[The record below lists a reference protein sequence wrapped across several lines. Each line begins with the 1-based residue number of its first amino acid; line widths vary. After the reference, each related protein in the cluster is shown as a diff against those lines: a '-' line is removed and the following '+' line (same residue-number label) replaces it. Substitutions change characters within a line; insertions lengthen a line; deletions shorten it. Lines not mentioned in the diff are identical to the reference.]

1 MIENKRDI
9 ITKLIGVILMFAG
22 AVIGS
27 WISHNI
33 TLIGPD
39 GSQPYWWVYGK
50 NIILL
55 AGGAVGAGIYWVI
68 YTKYLE
74 NWSESRDNAEKVT

>member
-1 MIENKRDI
+1 
-9 ITKLIGVILMFAG
+9 
-22 AVIGS
+22 
-27 WISHNI
+27 
-33 TLIGPD
+33 LIGPD